1 MRDALRTHAFF
12 GLELMQ
18 TNGAMAGGKVMRNSG
33 REHSLPKA
41 AYTITVD
48 VVHALVLERDG
59 LTAQMKQ
66 RDREIQ
72 ALRTQLKKLLPRTV
86 PETISASMLSDRS
99 ETTYLHIVGALL
111 RLLLGQSPSGQPYSS
126 FRSEDAIMS
135 ALIATH
141 GHRLGISER
150 TLQAKFAAAK
160 RALPAG

>member
-1 MRDALRTHAFF
+1 MRI
-12 GLELMQ
+12 
-18 TNGAMAGGKVMRNSG
+18 SG
-33 REHSLPKA
+33 RAHSLPRA
-41 AYTITVD
+41 AYVITVD
-48 VVHALVLERDG
+48 VVHALVLERDA
-59 LTAQMKQ
+59 LAAQLKQ

-72 ALRTQLKKLLPRTV
+72 ALRTQLKRLSPEGKL
-86 PETISASMLSDRS
+86 EASTSTLSERS
-99 ETTYLHIVGALL
+99 ETTYLHIVAALL

-160 RALPAG
+160 RALGSD

>member
-1 MRDALRTHAFF
+1 
-12 GLELMQ
+12 
-18 TNGAMAGGKVMRNSG
+18 MRNPG

-41 AYTITVD
+41 AYIITVD
-48 VVHALVLERDG
+48 VVHALVLERDA

-66 RDREIQ
+66 REREIQ
-72 ALRTQLKKLLPRTV
+72 VLRAQLKTLGPRI
-86 PETISASMLSDRS
+86 ELEASTSTLSERS

-111 RLLLGQSPSGQPYSS
+111 RLLLGQSPSGQPYSN

-160 RALPAG
+160 RALGAD

>member
-1 MRDALRTHAFF
+1 
-12 GLELMQ
+12 
-18 TNGAMAGGKVMRNSG
+18 MRNSG
-33 REHSLPKA
+33 REHSLPKV

-66 RDREIQ
+66 REREIQ
-72 ALRTQLKKLLPRTV
+72 ALRTQLKKLGPRTV
-86 PETISASMLSDRS
+86 PETSAPILSERS
-99 ETTYLHIVGALL
+99 ETTYLHIVAALL

-160 RALPAG
+160 RALAAG

>member
-1 MRDALRTHAFF
+1 
-12 GLELMQ
+12 
-18 TNGAMAGGKVMRNSG
+18 MRNSG

-41 AYTITVD
+41 AYTIAVD
-48 VVHALVLERDG
+48 VVHALVLERDA
-59 LTAQMKQ
+59 LTAQLKQ
-66 RDREIQ
+66 RDREIH
-72 ALRTQLKKLLPRTV
+72 ALRAQLKKIGPRPV
-86 PETISASMLSDRS
+86 VEASAPTLSERS

-135 ALIATH
+135 TLIATH

-160 RALPAG
+160 RTLGSN